1 MNKKLTLNIDDSL
14 IKFAHRYSEKT
25 NQSISSLVEKY
36 LSRLKD
42 DIDKRTISEEAKE
55 LYGILEK
62 EPLPDKKQMRKALYE
77 KSIN

>member
-14 IKFAHRYSEKT
+14 IKFAHQYSEKT

-36 LSRLKD
+36 FSRLKE
-42 DIDKRTISEEAKE
+42 DIDKGTISDEAKQ

-62 EPLPDKKQMRKALYE
+62 EPLPDKEQMRKALYE
-77 KSIN
+77 KSLN